1 MSVIVS
7 LSSIPPRFGDLET
20 TLNTILAQT
29 AQIDE
34 IRLYIP
40 KRYRRFPDYD
50 GSLPV
55 VPKGVRI
62 VRPEEDLGPA
72 TKVLFAAEELRGT
85 DARIIFCDDDRLYE
99 PERFRR
105 ILRVHR
111 KRPDDCIAPAAFDL
125 PVLFGNVENAPRPRA
140 VVYSRGWGYR
150 LKRTHRLWR
159 KAVTG
164 KKQPGIPNPLH
175 GRSGYTAFLQGYG
188 GVLVRPD
195 FFDDV
200 VYDIP
205 PVLWAVDDIWLS
217 GHLERRGIRIW
228 SPSYFYSPTLTKN
241 HGNAPLYLADI
252 DQTGREDADLACFR
266 YMQKTYG
273 IWQ

>member
-7 LSSIPPRFGDLET
+7 LSSIPPRFGDIEA

-29 AQIDE
+29 AKIDE

-50 GSLPV
+50 GSLPD
-55 VPKGVRI
+55 VPSGVRI
-62 VRPEEDLGPA
+62 MRPEDDLGPA
-72 TKVLFAAEELRGT
+72 TKVLFAAKELRGT

-99 PERFRR
+99 RNRFQR

-111 KRPDDCIAPAAFDL
+111 RRPADCIAPAAFDL
-125 PVLFGNVENAPRPRA
+125 PELSGNADNAPQPRA
-140 VVYSRGWGYR
+140 AAYKKDLGFRIR
-150 LKRTHRLWR
+150 RIRRLWR

-164 KKQPGIPNPLH
+164 EMQPGIPKPRH
-175 GRSGYTAFLQGYG
+175 GRSGYTAFLEGYG

-195 FFDDV
+195 FFDDAAF
-200 VYDIP
+200 DIP
-205 PVLWAVDDIWLS
+205 PVMWAVDDIWLS

-228 SPSYFYSPTLTKN
+228 TPSHFLIPALTSN
-241 HGNAPLYLADI
+241 HDNAPLYLAHI
-252 DQTGREDADLACFR
+252 DNTGRDDANLACFQ

-273 IWQ
+273 IWR